1 MRPRQSDAKDRKGN
15 MQTEVAETFK
25 CGVCLRVASV
35 EEGGADEH
43 PEACVSCWAAL
54 TACATEAERIQHIEH
69 MIGPH
74 WGSGFSSD
82 EYRQG
87 WADAASIIAGRIR
100 LIGQERCTCGTY
112 SIDPRN
118 PRSSIGTAVCLV
130 HPK

>member
-1 MRPRQSDAKDRKGN
+1 

-69 MIGPH
+69 KENPNPQWAPIT
-74 WGSGFSSD
+74 D

-87 WADAASIIAGRIR
+87 WADAACIIAGRIR
-100 LIGQERCTCGTY
+100 LMGTE
-112 SIDPRN
+112 P
-118 PRSSIGTAVCLV
+118 A
-130 HPK
+130 K